1 MGQVNINPGSGG
13 ASVDRSGQGFG
24 MGMIIALLVG
34 VLLLGAVAWWAF
46 TQSGW
51 FGPAPGGTTNVNI
64 TQNQPPATGSTGG
77 TGGTGAAT
85 GGQPAAPAA
94 PAAPAPAR

>member
-1 MGQVNINPGSGG
+1 MGQINVNPSGG
-13 ASVDRSGQGFG
+13 TTTTDRSGEGFG

-34 VLLLGAVAWWAF
+34 LLLVAALAWWSF

-51 FGPAPGGTTNVNI
+51 FGPAQGGSTNVNI
-64 TQNQPPATGSTGG
+64 TQNQPAAG
-77 TGGTGAAT
+77 TT

-94 PAAPAPAR
+94 PAPAAPAGR